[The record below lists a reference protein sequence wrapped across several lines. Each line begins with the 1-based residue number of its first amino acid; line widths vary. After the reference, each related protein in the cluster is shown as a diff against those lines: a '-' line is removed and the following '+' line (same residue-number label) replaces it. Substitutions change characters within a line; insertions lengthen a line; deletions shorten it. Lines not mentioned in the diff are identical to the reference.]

1 MVIRTLILVL
11 GLCAALAP
19 LADAQTIR
27 RPPSYVDPYPVESL
41 ARVMGEMH
49 YLDFAC
55 KGRDSQDWRE
65 AMLELLE
72 HEAPTRGSY
81 RQRLVD
87 RFNEGFRIQERRTPR
102 CGAEEEMVRQ
112 ALAAEGETLSE
123 QLRRTY
129 LN

>member
-1 MVIRTLILVL
+1 MVLRTLFLAV
-11 GLCAALAP
+11 GLTLALSA
-19 LADAQTIR
+19 LSQAQTVR
-27 RPPSYVDPYPVESL
+27 RPPGYEDPYPVESL

-55 KGRDSQDWRE
+55 KGRQSQAWRD
-65 AMLELLE
+65 AMVELLD
-72 HEAPTRGSY
+72 HEAPTRGGY

-87 RFNEGFRIQERRTPR
+87 QFNEGFRIQERRSPR

-112 ALAAEGETLSE
+112 SLAIEGEALSE

>member
-1 MVIRTLILVL
+1 MILRPLLLALGLTLIL
-11 GLCAALAP
+11 AP
-19 LADAQTIR
+19 LSEAQTIR
-27 RPPSYVDPYPVESL
+27 RPPGYEDPYPVESL

-55 KGRDSQDWRE
+55 KGRQSQAWRD
-65 AMLELLE
+65 AMVELLD

-87 RFNEGFRIQERRTPR
+87 RFNEGFRIQERRSPR

-112 ALAAEGETLSE
+112 SLASEGEALSE

>member
-1 MVIRTLILVL
+1 MVMRTLCLVL
-11 GLCAALAP
+11 GLMLTLAP
-19 LADAQTIR
+19 MAAAQKVV
-27 RPPSYVDPYPVESL
+27 RPPGYQDPYPVESL

-55 KGRDSQDWRE
+55 KGRQSQAWRD
-65 AMLELLE
+65 AMVELLD
-72 HEAPTRGSY
+72 HEAPTRGGY

-87 RFNEGFRIQERRTPR
+87 RFNEGFRIQERRNPR

-112 ALAAEGETLSE
+112 SLAAEGEALSE

-129 LN
+129 LQ

>member
-1 MVIRTLILVL
+1 MMLRTLLLAL
-11 GLCAALAP
+11 GLTLAFAP
-19 LADAQTIR
+19 LSQGQALR
-27 RPPSYVDPYPVESL
+27 RPPGYVDPYPVESL

-55 KGRDSQDWRE
+55 KGRDSQGWRE

-112 ALAAEGETLSE
+112 ALAAEGETLAE

-129 LN
+129 LQ

>member
-1 MVIRTLILVL
+1 MMLRTLLLTL
-11 GLCAALAP
+11 GLTLAFAP
-19 LADAQTIR
+19 LSQGQALR
-27 RPPSYVDPYPVESL
+27 RPPGYVDPYPVESL

-55 KGRDSQDWRE
+55 KGRQSQAWRD
-65 AMLELLE
+65 AMVELLD
-72 HEAPTRGSY
+72 HEAPTRGGY

-87 RFNEGFRIQERRTPR
+87 RFNEGFRIQERREPR

-112 ALAAEGETLSE
+112 TLAIEGEALSE

-129 LN
+129 LQ

>member
-1 MVIRTLILVL
+1 MIIRALLLSLILA
-11 GLCAALAP
+11 GLSAAAS
-19 LADAQTIR
+19 AQGLR
-27 RPPSYVDPYPVESL
+27 RPPGFVDPYPVESL

-49 YLDFAC
+49 YLAYAC
-55 KGRDSQDWRE
+55 QGRDSQTWRN
-65 AMLELLE
+65 AMLELLD

-87 RFNEGFRIQERRTPR
+87 RFNEGFRLQERRRPR

-112 ALAAEGETLSE
+112 ALAAEGQSLSE
-123 QLRRTY
+123 QLRRAY